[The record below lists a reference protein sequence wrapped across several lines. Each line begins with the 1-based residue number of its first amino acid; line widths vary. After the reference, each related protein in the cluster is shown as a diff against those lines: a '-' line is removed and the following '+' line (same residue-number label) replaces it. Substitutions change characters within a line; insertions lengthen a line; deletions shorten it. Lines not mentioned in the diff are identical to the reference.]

1 MSKDETCID
10 QARRDL
16 VSSGGSEV
24 DVRQNLPSMTELWDE
39 IQILRAEMNKAKKKA
54 SQEAAEP
61 FLERI
66 TELEDQ
72 YALALKLLS

>member
-1 MSKDETCID
+1 MSKDETYID

-24 DVRQNLPSMTELWDE
+24 DIRQNLPSMTELWDE
-39 IQILRAEMNKAKKKA
+39 IQILKAEMNKAKKKA
-54 SQEAAEP
+54 SNEAAAP
-61 FLERI
+61 FLEQI

>member
-1 MSKDETCID
+1 MSKDETYID

-54 SQEAAEP
+54 SKEAAEP